1 MTDDLNIV
9 AFPGNQTPGDSS
21 FLSSRK
27 GSANMRSDLVDQ
39 ASKIIPEP
47 PVLIN
52 LVSRRVKQL
61 NLGRA
66 PLVRNDQRLGQA
78 DVALM
83 EIIERK
89 IAPEYPE
96 GHEALDK
103 K

>member
-1 MTDDLNIV
+1 MTDDLDIV
-9 AFPGNQTPGDSS
+9 AFPGNQTSGHSS

-27 GSANMRSDLVDQ
+27 GSINMKSELVDQ
-39 ASKIIPEP
+39 ASRIIPEP

-66 PLVRNDQRLGQA
+66 PLVRTDHRMGAA
-78 DVALM
+78 DIALM

-89 IAPEYPE
+89 ISPIYPD
-96 GHEALDK
+96 GHELGK
-103 K
+103 